1 MTQDKIIEMAKHIA
15 TTLGS
20 RMCDEHGDRHGEE
33 IYAMGIDNIVDAI
46 KLVAAAERE
55 ACAKMAENR
64 ALIEA
69 SDIEKTAHY
78 TACKNIAS
86 QIRARDKT

>member
-1 MTQDKIIEMAKHIA
+1 MTQDEIIEMAKQAGLFTHK
-15 TTLGS
+15 
-20 RMCDEHGDRHGEE
+20 EVQPE
-33 IYAMGIDNIVDAI
+33 IKAFAA
-46 KLVAAAERE
+46 LVAAAERE